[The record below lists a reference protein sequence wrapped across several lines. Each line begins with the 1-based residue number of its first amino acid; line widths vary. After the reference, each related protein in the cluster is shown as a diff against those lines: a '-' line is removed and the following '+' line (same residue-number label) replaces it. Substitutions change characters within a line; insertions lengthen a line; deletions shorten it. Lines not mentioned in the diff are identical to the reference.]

1 MAPAASAAQPS
12 ARMRAPAT
20 EGGSV
25 TIREIW
31 YKGYGTVASRIAAT
45 VQPPSPRAKM
55 PLHLTAFGVTG
66 CP

>member
-1 MAPAASAAQPS
+1 
-12 ARMRAPAT
+12 MRAPAT

-31 YKGYGTVASRIAAT
+31 YKGYGTVASRIAAM
-45 VQPPSPRAKM
+45 VHPPSLRAKM
-55 PLHLTAFGVTG
+55 PFHLTAFGVTG